1 MGCRTFWIFDSKEHF
16 GWLVCYIFS
25 GVWAAYLLMIFNTQV
40 LVVAEIAADA
50 EGNLPQFFGIRWS
63 NAITLPASIGAFSM
77 LILGPLIGSMADYTP
92 HRKLFGG
99 IAVVVTIGCFAL
111 HIFISN
117 SFLGVI
123 LAFSILGNVSYLSV
137 YMLYRAPYLPELAV
151 GPEVAKL
158 SAKGYLIMI
167 LSQIFF
173 MGFFVGIGRAFG
185 GTNPYNNMRS
195 ACIAAVIITS
205 VLALIVLKY
214 MGYREASSKL
224 QPGENILTIGFKSVF
239 NAFKEMS
246 DNYTQLRRFLFFSS
260 FANASFNAALA
271 LGTTYLIGIG
281 MSSLEVSAALSV
293 GVIFGICGPL
303 VVYYLLGKNMS
314 IRKIMLMTVVLFF
327 CVIMLLP
334 LLASIHLGLLL
345 IIMGALGI
353 SLGMWLS
360 CGQAFFAE
368 LCPGGKEATFTGCY
382 MFANKVCDWMPP
394 LIFSIVNQVTGNI
407 TAAYYTAVPIFII
420 VAIFICYTIN
430 METGAKEIKNT
441 LVNRRLTLKNPTVKR
456 DKKIEEDEKTIEKN
470 ILELGEITETEEE
483 TEDDTKMRKNSI
495 NNNDNN
501 TINTSVDLST
511 SESTT
516 RTPESSV

>member
-16 GWLVCYIFS
+16 GWLICYIFS

-40 LVVAEIAADA
+40 LVVAESAADA

-185 GTNPYNNMRS
+185 GTNPYINMRS
-195 ACIAAVIITS
+195 ACIAAVIITT

-239 NAFKEMS
+239 NAF
-246 DNYTQLRRFLFFSS
+246 TITS
-260 FANASFNAALA
+260 FW
-271 LGTTYLIGIG
+271 I
-281 MSSLEVSAALSV
+281 
-293 GVIFGICGPL
+293 
-303 VVYYLLGKNMS
+303 
-314 IRKIMLMTVVLFF
+314 
-327 CVIMLLP
+327 
-334 LLASIHLGLLL
+334 
-345 IIMGALGI
+345 
-353 SLGMWLS
+353 
-360 CGQAFFAE
+360 
-368 LCPGGKEATFTGCY
+368 
-382 MFANKVCDWMPP
+382 
-394 LIFSIVNQVTGNI
+394 
-407 TAAYYTAVPIFII
+407 
-420 VAIFICYTIN
+420 
-430 METGAKEIKNT
+430 
-441 LVNRRLTLKNPTVKR
+441 
-456 DKKIEEDEKTIEKN
+456 
-470 ILELGEITETEEE
+470 
-483 TEDDTKMRKNSI
+483 
-495 NNNDNN
+495 
-501 TINTSVDLST
+501 
-511 SESTT
+511 
-516 RTPESSV
+516 